1 MIIIRSR
8 HANSKFDLRF
18 QVGAEKQTAS
28 VDSRVKDI
36 VWPSPD
42 DEIVFWNKE
51 FPHWDVSQQA
61 PAEIEKDS
69 DLMHIIHV
77 TAEMAPIAK
86 VGGLGDVVT
95 GLARAC
101 LSRAHKVDIML
112 PFYECIQREQISEL
126 ELITTYE
133 SYYDGNWV
141 PTNAYRGV
149 VSGIPVI
156 FIQPSNYF
164 FKGQYVYGGSYKE
177 LEAYLEAQVYL
188 LVHKQAITSEQVT
201 GTQPDII
208 HIHEWQTGSLPLLYW
223 DMYHYLSLKKPRIVL
238 TIHNMEHYGECCKE
252 ELSKCGLDG
261 SIYATLDKD
270 GALDFQMNVAGLKGM
285 EKDECERA
293 LKKEVFE
300 NKLEEFKDQTSHLVA
315 SSMNFFNVQAV
326 DDRTIGHN
334 PERLSLL
341 KGGIVYSNV
350 VTKTKASL
358 ELERF
363 PYQSGDFLEYL
374 TLTMM
379 DIMWCL
385 EWHLKIWLASTVSP
399 TYLKETLCSGWL
411 ASTLI
416 LNRDK

>member
-1 MIIIRSR
+1 MISEVNYGR
-8 HANSKFDLRF
+8 KC
-18 QVGAEKQTAS
+18 
-28 VDSRVKDI
+28 I
-36 VWPSPD
+36 VL
-42 DEIVFWNKE
+42 ILLFV
-51 FPHWDVSQQA
+51 
-61 PAEIEKDS
+61 I
-69 DLMHIIHV
+69 
-77 TAEMAPIAK
+77 K
-86 VGGLGDVVT
+86 VG
-95 GLARAC
+95 
-101 LSRAHKVDIML
+101 K
-112 PFYECIQREQISEL
+112 
-126 ELITTYE
+126 
-133 SYYDGNWV
+133 
-141 PTNAYRGV
+141 
-149 VSGIPVI
+149 
-156 FIQPSNYF
+156 
-164 FKGQYVYGGSYKE
+164 K
-177 LEAYLEAQVYL
+177 
-188 LVHKQAITSEQVT
+188 AITSEQVT

-300 NKLEEFKDQTSHLVA
+300 NKLEEFKDQTLTFAIKWS

-374 TLTMM
+374 TLTDDGHHVVSGMASKNLG
-379 DIMWCL
+379 WQGECCKKATTQ
-385 EWHLKIWLASTVSP
+385 KILMGVGGFNINTVSP